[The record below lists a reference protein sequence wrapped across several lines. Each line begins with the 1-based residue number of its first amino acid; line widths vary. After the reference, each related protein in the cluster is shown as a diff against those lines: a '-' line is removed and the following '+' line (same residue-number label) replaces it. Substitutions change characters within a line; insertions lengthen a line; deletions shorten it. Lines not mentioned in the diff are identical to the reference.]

1 MRDFSKPGRSPI
13 YAANAAVAT
22 SHPLSTLAAIE
33 VLRSGGN
40 AVDAGIAAV
49 AVQCVVDPLMT
60 GIGGDCFALYA
71 PKGARA
77 PIALNGSGRSPA
89 AAHDAWYLERGIAL
103 EPTSPHA
110 VTVPGAVAAWAKLL
124 DDHGTRSL
132 GELLQ
137 PAIRY
142 AEEGYPVQP
151 RVALDWSRSV
161 ERVAGD
167 PASAATYLVD
177 GQAPGVGTVMRHP
190 KLAAT
195 LRRIA
200 EHGPRGFYEGP
211 VAEDIVA
218 RLRDL
223 GGLHTLDD
231 FATAA
236 PEIVTP
242 VTTRYRG
249 YDVYECPPSGQGL
262 AVLMMLNVLT
272 HHDVAGLSELD
283 RVHLFAEACKQ
294 AYHHRDALFAD
305 PVLNRVPVEHLL
317 SEAWRASAHGAIDMG
332 RAQEPVIWP
341 ELPNPE
347 HAHKDTVYL
356 SVVDRDGNALSL
368 INSIFQGFGSGITAP
383 ESGVL
388 LHNRGL
394 SFRIDPGHPNTIG
407 PRKRPMHTIIP
418 GMLMRDGETV
428 APFGVMGG
436 HYQAMGHVELLTG
449 IIDRGLDVQEA
460 LDAPRSFAY
469 GGGVEMEPG
478 FGEGVVAGLQA
489 RGHRTIPA
497 SGPIGGGQIIW
508 IDRKAGVLA
517 AGSDPRKDGSALG
530 Y

>member
-1 MRDFSKPGRSPI
+1 M
-13 YAANAAVAT
+13 
-22 SHPLSTLAAIE
+22 
-33 VLRSGGN
+33 LRSLR
-40 AVDAGIAAV
+40 AE
-49 AVQCVVDPLMT
+49 
-60 GIGGDCFALYA
+60 
-71 PKGARA
+71 GAKA

-89 AAHDAWYLERGIAL
+89 AAHDAWFLERGITL
-103 EPTSPHA
+103 TPTSPHA
-110 VTVPGAVAAWAKLL
+110 VTVPGAVAAWAKLSE
-124 DDHGTRSL
+124 DHGTRSL

-142 AEEGYPVQP
+142 AEDGYPVQP

-167 PASAATYLVD
+167 PASAATYLID
-177 GQAPGVGTVMRHP
+177 GQAPTVGTIMRHP

-195 LRRIA
+195 LKRIA
-200 EHGPRGFYEGP
+200 AEGPRGFYEGP

-231 FATAA
+231 FATAS

-262 AVLMMLNVLT
+262 AVLMMLNVLS
-272 HHDVAGLSELD
+272 HYDISGLSELD

-317 SEAWRASAHGAIDMG
+317 SEAWRASAHGAIDMA
-332 RAQEPVIWP
+332 RAREPVIWP
-341 ELPNPE
+341 ELL
-347 HAHKDTVYL
+347 HKDTVYL

-449 IIDRGLDVQEA
+449 LIDRGLDVQEA

-478 FGEGVVAGLQA
+478 FGEGVVAGLEA
-489 RGHRTIPA
+489 RGHRIIAA

-508 IDRKAGVLA
+508 IDRERGVLA